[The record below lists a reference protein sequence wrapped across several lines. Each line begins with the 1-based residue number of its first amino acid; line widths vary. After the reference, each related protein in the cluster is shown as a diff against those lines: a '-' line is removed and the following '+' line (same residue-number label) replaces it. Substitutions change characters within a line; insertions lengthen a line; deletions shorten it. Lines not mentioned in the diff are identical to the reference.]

1 MRKIYFPLMCYRI
14 PLLIF
19 LLGLLCNFSYAQ
31 HYLPDY
37 AVEDLGNNHIR
48 ISWQNPYGNNCIQLN
63 VQRSYDNKFFTTV
76 FSTPS
81 PELPQNGFIDTRT
94 GSSTLYYRIF
104 YVLGNSTYYFTPVKI
119 AGAGYATDPVV
130 DMQDEKQ
137 IITVLFEDTVLAKL
151 NYPDYKHFRDSIITQ
166 TRDSLFTI
174 NQDEVLLKLFDP
186 GSTWVPSKY
195 VFTNLN
201 GYVEVDL
208 PEAGYKTF
216 KIVFFDADGKKLFTI
231 NHVKDTRLLLDK
243 ANFIHAGWFN
253 FQLYENGN
261 LKERNK
267 VLLQKD
273 F

>member
-1 MRKIYFPLMCYRI
+1 MFYRI
-14 PLLIF
+14 SLFLFAFIIF
-19 LLGLLCNFSYAQ
+19 SQATQAQ
-31 HYLPDY
+31 NYLPDY
-37 AVEDLGNNHIR
+37 VVEDLGNNHIR
-48 ISWQNPYGNNCIQLN
+48 ISWQNPFGNNCIQLN

-81 PELPQNGFIDTRT
+81 PELPQNGFIDTRAN
-94 GSSTLYYRIF
+94 SSTLYYRIF
-104 YVLGNSTYYFTPVKI
+104 YVLGNSTYYFTSVKI
-119 AGAGYATDPVV
+119 AGAGYATEPVL

-137 IITVLFEDTVLAKL
+137 IITILFEDSVLAKL

-174 NQDEVLLKLFDP
+174 NQDEVLLKSFDP
-186 GSTWVPSKY
+186 GNTWVPSRY

-201 GYVEVDL
+201 GYVQVNL
-208 PEAGYKTF
+208 PEANIKLF
-216 KIVFFDADGKKLFTI
+216 KIIFFDSDGKKLFTI
-231 NHVKDTRLLLDK
+231 NHVKDTQLLIDK
-243 ANFIHAGWFN
+243 ASFIHAGWFN
-253 FQLYENGN
+253 FQLYEDGH